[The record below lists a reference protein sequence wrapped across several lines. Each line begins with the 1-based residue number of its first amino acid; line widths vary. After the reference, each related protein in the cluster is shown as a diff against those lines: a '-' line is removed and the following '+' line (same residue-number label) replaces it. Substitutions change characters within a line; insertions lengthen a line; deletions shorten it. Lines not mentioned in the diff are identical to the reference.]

1 MKPGESEKAAG
12 SKVQGYS
19 CLISTTSGRKHGG
32 LVCEVEGDILECD
45 GFHGKPAQMILIF
58 FTAFGAVFVAE
69 IVGDKLLYTTGVL
82 AARYRT
88 APILLGMAVAFMAK
102 MGVAVLVGDAISKL
116 PRLLVAG
123 ITAIS
128 FLSVAFALWRKPD
141 RLSEE
146 KKKHRASKAAAVSF
160 AAIFL
165 SEWGDVGQITAATLA
180 AKYHLPLIIWLG
192 AVGAMVTKGALAA
205 FLGGGIRRWIQNR
218 VNPQVVRYAAVSLL
232 LILGLLSVL
241 EVLFERG

>member
-1 MKPGESEKAAG
+1 
-12 SKVQGYS
+12 
-19 CLISTTSGRKHGG
+19 
-32 LVCEVEGDILECD
+32 
-45 GFHGKPAQMILIF
+45 MILIL

-88 APILLGMAVAFMAK
+88 APIMFGMAVAFMAK
-102 MGVAVLVGDAISKL
+102 MGVAVLVGEAIAKL
-116 PRLLVAG
+116 PRPLVAT

-128 FLSVAFALWRKPD
+128 FLGVAVALWRKSD
-141 RLSEE
+141 RPSES

-180 AKYHLPLIIWLG
+180 AKYHRPFVVWVG
-192 AVGAMVTKGALAA
+192 AVGAMVTKGVLAA
-205 FLGGGIRRWIQNR
+205 FLGGGIRRWIAGR
-218 VNPQVVRYAAVSLL
+218 VAPQVVRYVAVSLL
-232 LILGLLSVL
+232 LVLGVLSVL
-241 EVLFERG
+241 EILFKKI